1 MFYYEF
7 LIHVYSYAKSV
18 PNLLTGKRL
27 TILHKQTGRYTD
39 MTDRMTIHSAFHASR
54 LEQK

>member
-39 MTDRMTIHSAFHASR
+39 MTDRMTIHSALHASR